1 MRRLRRHLP
10 DRLHLLCAERARGRV
25 APVAQR
31 AGDQSGSSHSR
42 VRAGQEPAR
51 HGQGRGSLSA
61 LRPVRRALSHR
72 GLGHAE
78 VHHRY
83 GPSGTIMPIEAVND
97 FVIRFANV
105 NGSGSA
111 SANLLFARSILRM
124 GVPIAPRN
132 IFPSN
137 IQGLPTW
144 YEVRVSERGHLGARG
159 GADMLVAMNAQTF
172 AQDVAALEPGGYLF
186 YDSTRPLPPSTIR
199 DDIVALGMPLTE
211 ICAAQYSEARQ
222 RQLYRNIVYVG
233 ALAALLD
240 IDLGVMET
248 LAAERFKGKDKLIEA
263 NQRALRIGYDEA
275 MSRFAGPLGVRVRR
289 SEAVGDRI
297 LVEGN
302 FAAALGAV
310 YGGATVC
317 SWYPITPSTSL
328 AEAFERNCA
337 RYRIDGSGR
346 KNYAIL
352 QAEDEIAAIGMA
364 IGAGW
369 NGARAFTATSG
380 PGISLMQEFFGLAYF
395 AEIPVV
401 VFDVQRGG
409 PSTGMPT
416 RTQQSD
422 LLSCAFASHGD
433 TKHVLLLPDDPAEAF
448 EFAASAF
455 DLAER
460 LQTPVI
466 VMLDLDIGMNS
477 HLCAPFAWDEH
488 KNYDRGKVLS
498 RDELEKAPNFGRYD
512 DVDGDGI
519 PYRTLPGGH
528 PTRGAYF
535 TRGTSRDRFAR
546 YTEEGLP
553 YIDNMERLERKFE
566 TARGL
571 LPRPVLKQAAKP
583 TSYGV
588 IYYGSTAAPMDEA
601 QRMLADGGIYVDALR
616 IRAFPLPR
624 EVADF
629 IGSHDQIFVVEQN
642 RDAQM
647 RTLLTTDLGI
657 APGRLTSVL
666 HYNGMPTSARFIYR
680 EIAAR
685 LRKPAA
691 APTLER
697 VS

>member
-1 MRRLRRHLP
+1 
-10 DRLHLLCAERARGRV
+10 
-25 APVAQR
+25 
-31 AGDQSGSSHSR
+31 
-42 VRAGQEPAR
+42 
-51 HGQGRGSLSA
+51 
-61 LRPVRRALSHR
+61 
-72 GLGHAE
+72 
-78 VHHRY
+78 
-83 GPSGTIMPIEAVND
+83 MPISAVND

-144 YEVRVSERGHLGARG
+144 YEVRVSEEGWLGARG
-159 GADMLVAMNAQTF
+159 GADILVAMNAQTF

-186 YDSTRPLPPSTIR
+186 YDSSRPLPPSSMR
-199 DDIVALGMPLTE
+199 DDIVILGMPLTE
-211 ICAAQYSEARQ
+211 ICAAQYSDPRQ
-222 RQLYRNIVYVG
+222 RQLYKNIVYVG

-240 IDLGVMET
+240 IDLAVMEKLT
-248 LAAERFKGKDKLIEA
+248 VERFKGKDKLIEA
-263 NQRALRIGYDEA
+263 NQRALRIGHDEA
-275 MSRFAGPLGVRVRR
+275 RSRFECPLGIRIRR
-289 SEAVGDRI
+289 SAAVGDRV

-302 FAAALGAV
+302 YAAALGAV

-317 SWYPITPSTSL
+317 AWYPITPSTSV

-337 RYRIDGSGR
+337 RYRVDKATGK
-346 KNYAIL
+346 KNYAIV
-352 QAEDEIAAIGMA
+352 QAEDEIAAIGIA
-364 IGAGW
+364 VGAGW

-433 TKHVLLLPDDPAEAF
+433 TKHVLLIPDGPNEAF
-448 EFAASAF
+448 EFAARAF

-460 LQTPVI
+460 LQTVVF

-477 HLCAPFAWDEH
+477 HLSAPFQWDDARV
-488 KNYDRGKVLS
+488 YDRGKVLS
-498 RDELEKAPNFGRYD
+498 FEKLEKAPNFGRYD
-512 DVDGDGI
+512 DIDGDGI
-519 PYRTLPGGH
+519 PYRTLPGAH

-571 LPRPVLKQAAKP
+571 LPRPVLKRAAKP
-583 TSYGV
+583 TRVGV
-588 IYYGSTAAPMDEA
+588 LQYGSTSASMDEA
-601 QRMLADGGIYVDALR
+601 QKMLADEGLHVDTLR
-616 IRAFPLPR
+616 IRAFPMTR
-624 EVADF
+624 EVEEF
-629 IGSHDQIFVVEQN
+629 IASHDRIFVVEQN

-647 RTLLTTDLGI
+647 RTLISTDLGVATDRWTPI
-657 APGRLTSVL
+657 L
-666 HYNGMPTSARFIYR
+666 HFNGMPTSARFIYR

-685 LRKPAA
+685 LRAP
-691 APTLER
+691 APTQPFEA
-697 VS
+697 VK

>member
-1 MRRLRRHLP
+1 
-10 DRLHLLCAERARGRV
+10 
-25 APVAQR
+25 
-31 AGDQSGSSHSR
+31 
-42 VRAGQEPAR
+42 
-51 HGQGRGSLSA
+51 
-61 LRPVRRALSHR
+61 
-72 GLGHAE
+72 
-78 VHHRY
+78 
-83 GPSGTIMPIEAVND
+83 MPIEAVND

-144 YEVRVSERGHLGARG
+144 YEVRVSEDGWLGARG
-159 GADMLVAMNAQTF
+159 GADILVAMNAQTF

-186 YDSTRPLPPSTIR
+186 YDSTRPLPPSALR

-211 ICAAQYSEARQ
+211 ICATQYPEARQ

-240 IDLGVMET
+240 IDLGVVET
-248 LAAERFKGKDKLIEA
+248 LATERFKGKDKLIEA

-275 MSRFAGPLGVRVRR
+275 KTRFACPLGVRVRR
-289 SEAVGDRI
+289 SEAAGDRI

-302 FAAALGAV
+302 YAAALGAV

-317 SWYPITPSTSL
+317 AWYPITPSTSL
-328 AEAFERNCA
+328 AEAFERLCGRFRTDPA
-337 RYRIDGSGR
+337 SGR
-346 KNYAIL
+346 KNYAIV
-352 QAEDEIAAIGMA
+352 QAEDEIAAIGVVV
-364 IGAGW
+364 GAGW

-380 PGISLMQEFFGLAYF
+380 PGVSLMQEFFGLAYF

-433 TKHVLLLPDDPAEAF
+433 TKHVLLIPNGPNEAF

-460 LQTPVI
+460 LQTPVF

-477 HLCAPFAWDEH
+477 HLSAPFEWNDART
-488 KNYDRGKVLS
+488 YDRGKVLS
-498 RDELEKAPNFGRYD
+498 SDELEKAPNFGRYD

-553 YIDNMERLERKFE
+553 YIDNMERLEHKFE

-571 LPRPVLKQAAKP
+571 LPRPALKRAARPTGIGVLC
-583 TSYGV
+583 
-588 IYYGSTAAPMDEA
+588 YGSTAAPMDEA
-601 QRMLADGGIYVDALR
+601 QKMLADEGIHVDVLR
-616 IRAFPLPR
+616 IRAFPMTQ

-629 IGSHDQIFVVEQN
+629 IAGHDRIFVVEQN

-647 RTLLTTDLGI
+647 RTLISTDLGVATDRWTPI
-657 APGRLTSVL
+657 L
-666 HYNGMPTSARFIYR
+666 HFNGMPTSARFIHR

-685 LRKPAA
+685 LHQPATPHSLVEA
-691 APTLER
+691 AE
-697 VS
+697 